1 MSYMS
6 SLVSQ
11 PNDIEGGGPGNAA
24 SVIGTGACLRD
35 KALSRL
41 HIRHGPFQRN
51 AFHFGLI
58 AAFVLPFHTMP
69 LQIAQQDVDHWCARP
84 LSMGNV
90 SYEQWKPQMIPRG
103 SDGHSNRCRMFAE
116 WNSTSAATVPC
127 STWDFAKPAYGA
139 SIVERFQLV
148 CENDWLLP
156 VSCSM
161 FPIGAIVALLVFEP
175 VADRLGRKP
184 VIKFFVPLLLASVL
198 IALLI
203 TGLSTFL
210 ITRFLV
216 GVAATTLFTT
226 SFALVVEVLSPNYR
240 TLYSMAVL
248 LGTVFGGFI
257 TALMIWLGFEWSAL
271 QLVSVLPCL
280 VMLRRS
286 QSVVE
291 SPDWLVARGRFD
303 DVEAVLTH
311 AATLNDENLMELR
324 QRWKRTRRELEQD
337 QSRVIPPCEC
347 SEKLFLR
354 GGGRNSVILYYI
366 WTIEMLGSQAGSL
379 RIHSLGFYPAAMLA
393 LGAALS
399 LPAQLAAIVSAARIG
414 RRKAQAGAL
423 GCAAIASVA
432 AATIADEDVIS
443 SMAALQVANMGMNA
457 SSFINTLYTAEVYP
471 TVVRCSGLGLCTA
484 FSMAASIIT
493 QLIFHRGLIPTSW
506 LLSAVVSLL
515 CLSGA
520 VLVLTLPDTKEETTL
535 PDAYTTPRYETSLP
549 DAAVPQRDPTTNL
562 GTGTRPS
569 SRSIST
575 AAPLDDLG
583 LSRDRV
589 R

>member
-286 QSVVE
+286 QINRALSRPA
-291 SPDWLVARGRFD
+291 SAAKSYFF
-303 DVEAVLTH
+303 VEAAETASSCTISGRSRCSAL
-311 AATLNDENLMELR
+311 
-324 QRWKRTRRELEQD
+324 KRARSESTASAFTR
-337 QSRVIPPCEC
+337 PPCSHWGRPC
-347 SEKLFLR
+347 HCRHSWPPSCPQR
-354 GGGRNSVILYYI
+354 G
-366 WTIEMLGSQAGSL
+366 
-379 RIHSLGFYPAAMLA
+379 
-393 LGAALS
+393 
-399 LPAQLAAIVSAARIG
+399 SAAG
-414 RRKAQAGAL
+414 RRKRGRW
-423 GCAAIASVA
+423 AAPPLPRLRQPQSP
-432 AATIADEDVIS
+432 
-443 SMAALQVANMGMNA
+443 M
-457 SSFINTLYTAEVYP
+457 
-471 TVVRCSGLGLCTA
+471 
-484 FSMAASIIT
+484 
-493 QLIFHRGLIPTSW
+493 GLIPTSW